1 MLQLGFPVV
10 LAVLVRLP
18 GICRPLLGHFAT
30 KNVTYAMIARNWV
43 LGRASFWH
51 PTMDCMAGGDRGWH
65 LLEVPVSAYLAGAGW
80 SIFGGSLDVWGRAS
94 CIAFSAGAVALMFA
108 LVRRWHG
115 PIAACGA
122 SVALALSPSAVIFGQ
137 SFMLEAPLM
146 FFALASF
153 FCLERWL
160 SGNRRRWLLLAATSF
175 ALLLLTKIYMLVL
188 ALPLAALVWRR
199 MANTARAEGL
209 RTGGEFIL
217 AALAAVAPAALWY
230 AHVWQIAAPG
240 EPSSAHVFYSVRQS
254 ATVHGWPH
262 PLLTSAD
269 FYRRLLDD
277 LSGWML
283 TPIGAALA
291 LAGFWNSAWRRHAAW
306 LAATA
311 ILVAALPSKFY
322 ELSYYDLAI
331 LPVFCLLVGL
341 GWQAVYERI
350 KPGRFGIACTLLAA
364 IVFSLRHAAHP
375 AFATPAEDR
384 GVLAAAA
391 AVRAR
396 TRPEEPVATLHGAAS
411 DLLYYCDRPGWAFSV
426 NDRRLNERLQI
437 ARERGARWLVV
448 ADLDSAL
455 GSRSAAALAK
465 LRAVGEGEDF
475 RIYELAE

>member
-1 MLQLGFPVV
+1 M
-10 LAVLVRLP
+10 RLP
-18 GICRPLLGHFAT
+18 GLARPLLGHFAT

-94 CIAFSAGAVALMFA
+94 SIAFSAGAVALMFA

-115 PIAACGA
+115 PTAACGA
-122 SVALALSPSAVIFGQ
+122 SVALALSPAAVIFGQ
-137 SFMLEAPLM
+137 SFMLEAPLV

-160 SGNRRRWLLLAATSF
+160 SGNRRRWLLLGASSF
-175 ALLLLTKIYMLVL
+175 ALLLLTKIYMLAL

-199 MANTARAEGL
+199 VAKAARADGTRICVEFVLAGL
-209 RTGGEFIL
+209 T
-217 AALAAVAPAALWY
+217 AVAPAALWY

-240 EPSSAHVFYSVRQS
+240 EPTSAHVFYSVRQS
-254 ATVHGWPH
+254 ATVHRWPH
-262 PLLTSAD
+262 PLLSSPD

-331 LPVFCLLVGL
+331 LPVFCVLVGL
-341 GWQAVYERI
+341 GWQAVCERI
-350 KPGRFGIACTLLAA
+350 KPGRFGIACMLLVAL
-364 IVFSLRHAAHP
+364 VFSFRHAARP

-391 AVRAR
+391 AMRER
-396 TRPEEPVATLHGAAS
+396 TELEEPIATLHGAAS

-426 NDRRLNERLQI
+426 NDRRLDEKLQM
-437 ARERGARWLVV
+437 ARKHGARWLVV

-455 GSRSAAALAK
+455 SSRSAAALAK
-465 LRAVGEGEDF
+465 LRAVSEGEDF
-475 RIYELAE
+475 RIYDLAE